1 MASEIDVWSA
11 FLALFFV
18 ASFLMFFLIGFD
30 VCLMLETLK
39 ISNFLKENAYF

>member
-1 MASEIDVWSA
+1 MALQIDVWSA

-30 VCLMLETLK
+30 VLFILETLN
-39 ISNFLKENAYF
+39 ISIFPRENAHF